1 MGTAELSQ
9 RTAVNVQEKANLIW
23 AIADKLVGTYK
34 PHEYGNVILPMCV
47 IKRFSDT
54 LAGTKDKVIEMNKTL
69 DARNITVKDG
79 FLRQVSGYQFYN
91 VSPFTFEGLLS
102 DAENIADNFRSYLN
116 HFSTNV
122 IDVIEKFEFDKEIT
136 KLSNNGILYNV
147 IAEFCSKKAY
157 MGADEI
163 SAIDMGYIFEELVRK
178 FSESYDEHAG
188 AHFTA
193 RDIIYLMAEILVAP
207 KKNDLKDEG
216 ITASMYDMAMGT
228 SQMLDCLSEKLLLI
242 DEDAQLTEFG
252 QELNEQ
258 TYAIAKANMLI
269 KGGDAENMKLGNTL
283 SDDKF
288 SGYKFDYI
296 ISNPPFGIEWKKEK
310 KAVEAE
316 HKKGALGRFGAGL
329 PAINDSQQLFVLN
342 GISKLKDTGR
352 MAIIQDGS
360 PFFKGD
366 AESGESNIRGY
377 IIENDWLEAIISLPT
392 NMFYNTPLQT
402 FIWIISK
409 SKTTNRKGKVQL
421 INAENCYKK
430 RIRPLGK
437 KRFEFDNDC
446 ISLIVQSYNEFDTRK
461 YTLDE
466 LEVESIICDNTD
478 FKYTKVVVET
488 PIYTSEGKIVLKGSK
503 PQADSSK
510 RDYEYIPWDTDI
522 EEYMRTNVYPYTPDV
537 WIDVNK
543 SKVGYE
549 IPFTKTFYTY
559 SLPIGSNDIAKAIV
573 NHNSPRVEIYQT
585 KKEHCPTPLV
595 VSNSNWE
602 TARLRKWLR
611 ERREKVSDRDFKPLS
626 VTKKGIVSQLE
637 YVVKTAA
644 NDDRKLVRRGDFV
657 INSRSDRKGASGIAS
672 EDGSVSLIN
681 IVMEPINVSHLYIEN
696 LLRSFVFIEEFY
708 KMGHGIASDVWT
720 TKYSDMKNMFISLPP
735 IEQQRRI
742 SAYLETFSAEIDML
756 ITTCEVLLEKLQS
769 FAHFAEFDISNIS
782 NYEDY
787 LRNIY
792 EQIYKFECKI
802 FGAEQVCLRSCC
814 LKTKD
819 DLISYINQCE
829 YLLSLYKGYKIST
842 INEVLTGKRDI
853 E

>member
-163 SAIDMGYIFEELVRK
+163 SAVDMGYIFEELVRK

-207 KKNDLKDEG
+207 KKKDMRNEG
-216 ITASMYDMAMGT
+216 ITASLYDMAMGT

-269 KGGDAENMKLGNTL
+269 KGGDAENMKHGNTL

-296 ISNPPFGIEWKKEK
+296 ISNPPFGIEWKNEK
-310 KAVEAE
+310 AAVEAE
-316 HKKGALGRFGAGL
+316 HKKGDMGRFGAGL
-329 PAINDSQQLFVLN
+329 PAIGDSQQLFMLN
-342 GISKLKDTGR
+342 GVAKLKDTGR
-352 MAIIQDGS
+352 MAIIQNGS
-360 PFFKGD
+360 PLFKGD
-366 AESGESNIRGY
+366 AGSGESDIRGY
-377 IIENDWLEAIISLPT
+377 LIDNDWLEAIIQIP
-392 NMFYNTPLQT
+392 NDMFYNTGIAT
-402 FIWIISK
+402 YIWIVTK
-409 SKTTNRKGKVQL
+409 DKAVERTGKVQL
-421 INAENCYKK
+421 IDASKCSVK
-430 RIRPLGK
+430 RRKPLGN
-437 KRFEFDNDC
+437 KRNEFTDDC
-446 ISLIVQSYNEFDTRK
+446 IKLIAQAYGEFVDSVFR
-461 YTLDE
+461 DE
-466 LEVESIICDNTD
+466 EHGLEVEVKIKDNED
-478 FKYTKVVVET
+478 FKYTKVVVEQ
-488 PIYTSEGKIVLKGSK
+488 PICDEAGKPVLKKGK
-503 PQADSSK
+503 MQADSSK
-510 RDYEYIPWDTDI
+510 RDTETIPWK
-522 EEYMRTNVYPYTPDV
+522 EEIVTYMEKNVYSYAPDA
-537 WIDVNK
+537 WIDEKK

-549 IPFTKTFYTY
+549 IPFT
-559 SLPIGSNDIAKAIV
+559 
-573 NHNSPRVEIYQT
+573 R
-585 KKEHCPTPLV
+585 
-595 VSNSNWE
+595 
-602 TARLRKWLR
+602 
-611 ERREKVSDRDFKPLS
+611 
-626 VTKKGIVSQLE
+626 
-637 YVVKTAA
+637 
-644 NDDRKLVRRGDFV
+644 
-657 INSRSDRKGASGIAS
+657 
-672 EDGSVSLIN
+672 
-681 IVMEPINVSHLYIEN
+681 
-696 LLRSFVFIEEFY
+696 EFY
-708 KMGHGIASDVWT
+708 KYVAPRKSEDIYTH
-720 TKYSDMKNMFISLPP
+720 
-735 IEQQRRI
+735 
-742 SAYLETFSAEIDML
+742 
-756 ITTCEVLLEKLQS
+756 LQELN
-769 FAHFAEFDISNIS
+769 AQEEELMA
-782 NYEDY
+782 
-787 LRNIY
+787 
-792 EQIYKFECKI
+792 KI
-802 FGAEQVCLRSCC
+802 MER
-814 LKTKD
+814 
-819 DLISYINQCE
+819 
-829 YLLSLYKGYKIST
+829 
-842 INEVLTGKRDI
+842 
-853 E
+853 